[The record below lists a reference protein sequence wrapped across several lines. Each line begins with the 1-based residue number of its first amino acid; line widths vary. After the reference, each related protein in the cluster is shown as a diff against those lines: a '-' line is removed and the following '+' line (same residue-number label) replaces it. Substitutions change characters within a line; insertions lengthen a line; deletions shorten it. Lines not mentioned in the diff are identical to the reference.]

1 MKKFNLK
8 KKKPFYFDKIAKT
21 YQKNLS
27 FNKSG
32 KYIEFFHRK
41 IILAKI
47 SKNCGPRYL
56 DLGCGDGTISKHILA
71 KNKKIKEATFLDF
84 STTMIKLIKKSTK
97 SFYSFKKKYILSDT
111 SKFKTKQKY
120 NLIIAVGI
128 CGHIVNL
135 ENLIKILK
143 KNLDPDG
150 KILFQYTKKNHL
162 FSIIYRFIMSKKK
175 HQNNEEYSWHSTK
188 LIINK
193 LQKHNLKIQKKY
205 NYKIGIPFLD
215 FFSPK
220 LNYLIEKKFQLFGR
234 YLGTETIMVIINDK
248 KTDDVLADNN
258 H

>member
-8 KKKPFYFDKIAKT
+8 KKEPFYFDKIAKT
-21 YQKNLS
+21 YQKNLRFS
-27 FNKSG
+27 ESG

-41 IILAKI
+41 IILANI
-47 SKNCGPRYL
+47 SKNCGPKYL
-56 DLGCGDGTISKHILA
+56 DLGCGDGTISKYILA
-71 KNKKIKEATFLDF
+71 KNKKIKEATFVDF
-84 STTMIKLIKKSTK
+84 SKNMLKLIKKNTK
-97 SFYSFKKKYILSDT
+97 SFRGLKKKYILSDI

-128 CGHIVNL
+128 CGHIINL

-143 KNLDPDG
+143 KNLKPDG

-175 HQNNEEYSWHSTK
+175 YQNNEEYSWHSTR

-220 LNYLIEKKFQLFGR
+220 LNYFIEKKFQLFGR
-234 YLGTETIMVIINDK
+234 YLGTETIMVITNDK
-248 KTDDVLADNN
+248 KYNQTLEK
-258 H
+258 

>member
-1 MKKFNLK
+1 KKNS
-8 KKKPFYFDKIAKT
+8 FYFDKIAKT
-21 YQKNLS
+21 YKKNLS
-27 FNKSG
+27 FNRSG

-41 IILAKI
+41 IILTKI

-71 KNKKIKEATFLDF
+71 KNKKVKEATFVDF
-84 STTMIKLIKKSTK
+84 STTMLKLVKKSTK
-97 SFYSFKKKYILSDT
+97 SFRSLKKRYILSDI

-128 CGHIVNL
+128 CGHIINL

-143 KNLDPDG
+143 KNLKPNG

-175 HQNNEEYSWHSTK
+175 YQNNEEYSWHSTSV
-188 LIINK
+188 IINN
-193 LQKHNLKIQKKY
+193 LQKYNLKIQKKY

-215 FFSPK
+215 FISPQI
-220 LNYLIEKKFQLFGR
+220 NYFIEKKFQLFGK
-234 YLGTETIMVIINDK
+234 YLGTETIMVIVNDK
-248 KTDDVLADNN
+248 KNDNLLASNN
-258 H
+258 N